1 MNTPTTAVIG
11 ASGMLGRELVSACA
25 ARAIDVVG
33 FGSPDA
39 LDITE
44 SDAVRKALRGVKL
57 VLNAAAYT
65 DVDGAESQAAE
76 AMRVNQLGPKN
87 LALTCR
93 DNDALLVHFSTDYV
107 FDGVA
112 SSEYRV
118 DEEPSPLNVYGLSK
132 LAGEHAIR
140 DIGCDHLIIRSSWL
154 FAPHS
159 RNFVRTILDLTSQGS
174 TLQVVA
180 DQTGRPTACGD
191 LASMTLGLIDAGAK
205 GTFHAAN
212 RGRCT
217 WFEFAR
223 EIVALAGS
231 NCRVEPCKTNDQPR
245 PAPRPRFGVLDLT
258 ETIRL
263 IGKPR
268 HWKAALRDC
277 VDALV
282 VAGRAAP
289 GGHTIAP
296 TVEER

>member
-11 ASGMLGRELVSACA
+11 ASGMLGREIVSACA
-25 ARAIDVVG
+25 ARGIDVVG
-33 FGSPDA
+33 FGGPEA

-44 SDAVRKALRGVKL
+44 SEAVREALRGVKL

-65 DVDGAESQAAE
+65 DVDGAESQPAE
-76 AMRVNQLGPKN
+76 AMRVNQLGPLN
-87 LALTCR
+87 LARTCR

-107 FDGVA
+107 FNGVA

-140 DIGCDHLIIRSSWL
+140 DIGCEHLIIRSSWL

-159 RNFVRTILDLTSQGS
+159 RNFVRTILDLSSQRS
-174 TLQVVA
+174 TLQVVV
-180 DQTGRPTACGD
+180 DQTGRPTASGD
-191 LASMTLGLIDAGAK
+191 LANMTLGLVDAGAK

-223 EIVALAGS
+223 EIVALAGHD
-231 NCRVEPCKTNDQPR
+231 CRVEPCKTSDQPR
-245 PAPRPRFGVLDLT
+245 PAPRPRFSVLDLT

>member
-25 ARAIDVVG
+25 ARDIDVVG
-33 FGSPDA
+33 FGTTNA

-65 DVDGAESQAAE
+65 NVDGAESQAAE
-76 AMRVNQLGPKN
+76 AMRVNQLGPMN
-87 LALTCR
+87 LARTCR
-93 DNDALLVHFSTDYV
+93 DNDALLVHFSTDYI
-107 FDGVA
+107 FNGVA

-159 RNFVRTILDLTSQGS
+159 RNFVRTILDLSSQRS

-191 LASMTLGLIDAGAK
+191 LASMTLGLVDAGAK

-268 HWKAALRDC
+268 HWKVALRDC

-289 GGHTIAP
+289 GGDTIAP

>member
-25 ARAIDVVG
+25 ARGLDVVG
-33 FGSPDA
+33 FGGPKA

-44 SDAVRKALRGVKL
+44 SDAVREALRGVKL

-76 AMRVNQLGPKN
+76 AMRVNQLGPMN
-87 LALTCR
+87 LARTCR
-93 DNDALLVHFSTDYV
+93 ENDALLVHFSTDYV
-107 FDGVA
+107 FNGVA

-159 RNFVRTILDLTSQGS
+159 RNFVRTILDLSSERS
-174 TLQVVA
+174 TLQFVA
-180 DQTGRPTACGD
+180 DQIGRPTACGD
-191 LASMTLGLIDAGAK
+191 LASMTLGLVDAGAK

-217 WFEFAR
+217 WFKFAR
-223 EIVALAGS
+223 GIVAIADS

-245 PAPRPRFGVLDLT
+245 PAPRPRFSVLDLT
-258 ETIRL
+258 ETTKL

>member
-25 ARAIDVVG
+25 ARGIDVVG
-33 FGSPDA
+33 FGSPEA

-44 SDAVRKALRGVKL
+44 PDAAREALGGVKL

-65 DVDGAESQAAE
+65 NVDGAESEPAE
-76 AMRVNQLGPKN
+76 AMRVNQLGPMN
-87 LALTCR
+87 LARTCR

-107 FDGVA
+107 FNGVA
-112 SSEYRV
+112 SCEYRV
-118 DEEPSPLNVYGLSK
+118 DEEPSPLSVYGLSK

-159 RNFVRTILDLTSQGS
+159 RNFVRTILDLSSQRS

-191 LASMTLGLIDAGAK
+191 LASMTLGLVDAGAK

-223 EIVALAGS
+223 EIVALAGHD
-231 NCRVEPCKTNDQPR
+231 CRVEPCKTNDQPR

-263 IGKPR
+263 VGNPR
-268 HWKAALRDC
+268 HWQAALRDC

-282 VAGRAAP
+282 VAGRAGQ
-289 GGHTIAP
+289 GGHTTAP
-296 TVEER
+296 TAEER

>member
-1 MNTPTTAVIG
+1 MNTPTTVVIG

-25 ARAIDVVG
+25 ARGIDVVG
-33 FGSPDA
+33 FGSPEA

-44 SDAVRKALRGVKL
+44 PDAVRKALRGVKL

-76 AMRVNQLGPKN
+76 AMRVNQLGPMN
-87 LALTCR
+87 LARTCR
-93 DNDALLVHFSTDYV
+93 YNDALLVHFSTDYV
-107 FDGVA
+107 FNGVA

-140 DIGCDHLIIRSSWL
+140 DIGCDHLIVRSSWL

-159 RNFVRTILDLTSQGS
+159 RNFVRTILDLASQRS

-191 LASMTLGLIDAGAK
+191 LASMTLGLVNAGAK

-217 WFEFAR
+217 WFELAR
-223 EIVALAGS
+223 EIVALAGHD
-231 NCRVEPCKTNDQPR
+231 CRVEPCKTNDQPR
-245 PAPRPRFGVLDLT
+245 PAPRPRFSVLDLT

-282 VAGRAAP
+282 VAGRAAE

>member
-25 ARAIDVVG
+25 ARSIDVVG
-33 FGSPDA
+33 FGTTEA

-44 SDAVRKALRGVKL
+44 SDAVRDGLRGVKL

-65 DVDGAESQAAE
+65 DVDGAEAEAAE
-76 AMRVNQLGPKN
+76 AMRVNQLGPMN
-87 LALTCR
+87 LARTCR

-107 FDGVA
+107 FNGVA

-159 RNFVRTILDLTSQGS
+159 RNFVRTILDLTSQRS

-191 LASMTLGLIDAGAK
+191 LASMTLGLVDAGAK

-212 RGRCT
+212 HGRCT

-223 EIVALAGS
+223 EIVAIAGS
-231 NCRVEPCKTNDQPR
+231 NCRIEPCKTSDQPR

>member
-25 ARAIDVVG
+25 ARGIDVVG
-33 FGSPDA
+33 FGSPEA

-44 SDAVRKALRGVKL
+44 SDAVREALRGVKL

-65 DVDGAESQAAE
+65 DVDGAESEPAE
-76 AMRVNQLGPKN
+76 AMRVNQLGPMN
-87 LALTCR
+87 LARTCR
-93 DNDALLVHFSTDYV
+93 DNDALLVHFSTDYI
-107 FDGVA
+107 FNGVA
-112 SSEYRV
+112 SSAYRV
-118 DEEPSPLNVYGLSK
+118 DEDPSPLNVYGLSK

-159 RNFVRTILDLTSQGS
+159 RNFVRTILDLSSQRS
-174 TLQVVA
+174 SVQVVA
-180 DQTGRPTACGD
+180 DQTGRPTAAGD
-191 LASMTLGLIDAGAK
+191 LANMTLGLIDAGAK

-223 EIVALAGS
+223 EIVALTDS
-231 NCRVEPCKTNDQPR
+231 NCQVEPCKTNDQPR

-277 VDALV
+277 VDALA
-282 VAGRAAP
+282 VAGPAAP
-289 GGHTIAP
+289 GGQSIAP
-296 TVEER
+296 TVQEH

>member
-1 MNTPTTAVIG
+1 MNAPTTAVIG

-25 ARAIDVVG
+25 ARGIDVVG
-33 FGSPDA
+33 FGSPEA

-44 SDAVRKALRGVKL
+44 PDAAREALGGVKL

-65 DVDGAESQAAE
+65 DVDSAESQVAE
-76 AMRVNQLGPKN
+76 AMRVNQLGPMN
-87 LALTCR
+87 LARTCR

-107 FDGVA
+107 FNGVA
-112 SSEYRV
+112 SGEHRV
-118 DEEPSPLNVYGLSK
+118 DEEPNPLNVYGLSK

-140 DIGCDHLIIRSSWL
+140 DIGCDHLIVRSSWL

-159 RNFVRTILDLTSQGS
+159 RNFVRTILDMASQRS
-174 TLQVVA
+174 TVQVVA

-205 GTFHAAN
+205 GTFHVAN

-223 EIVALAGS
+223 EIVSLAGS
-231 NCRVEPCKTNDQPR
+231 NCRVEPCKTSDQPR

-263 IGKPR
+263 IGEPR
-268 HWKAALRDC
+268 HWKAALREC
-277 VDALV
+277 VEAFV
-282 VAGRAAP
+282 VTPRAAQFR
-289 GGHTIAP
+289 HTAAP
-296 TVEER
+296 TVDQH

>member
-1 MNTPTTAVIG
+1 MNSPTTAVIG

-25 ARAIDVVG
+25 ARGIDVVG
-33 FGSPDA
+33 FGSSKA
-39 LDITE
+39 LDITD
-44 SDAVRKALRGVKL
+44 SDAVREALRGVKL

-76 AMRVNQLGPKN
+76 AMRVNQLGPMN
-87 LALTCR
+87 LARACR

-107 FDGVA
+107 FNGVA

-118 DEEPSPLNVYGLSK
+118 DEEPKPLNVYGLSK

-140 DIGCDHLIIRSSWL
+140 DIGCDHLIVRSSWL

-159 RNFVRTILDLTSQGS
+159 RNFVRTILDLSSQRS

-212 RGRCT
+212 HGRCT

-223 EIVALAGS
+223 EIVAIADS
-231 NCRVEPCKTNDQPR
+231 NCQVEPCKTNDQPR

-268 HWKAALRDC
+268 HWKAALREC

-282 VAGRAAP
+282 VADRTAP
-289 GGHTIAP
+289 GGQTITP
-296 TVEER
+296 TVQEH

>member
-25 ARAIDVVG
+25 ARGIDVVG
-33 FGSPDA
+33 FGTTEA

-44 SDAVRKALRGVKL
+44 SDAVRDGLRGVKL

-65 DVDGAESQAAE
+65 DVDGAESQATE
-76 AMRVNQLGPKN
+76 AMRVNQLGPMN
-87 LALTCR
+87 LAQACR

-107 FDGVA
+107 FNGVA

-159 RNFVRTILDLTSQGS
+159 RNFVRTILDLSSQRS

-191 LASMTLGLIDAGAK
+191 LASMTLGLVDAGAK

-223 EIVALAGS
+223 EIVALTDS

-277 VDALV
+277 VEVLV
-282 VAGRAAP
+282 VAGRAAQ
-289 GGHTIAP
+289 GGHSAAP

>member
-25 ARAIDVVG
+25 ARGIDVVG
-33 FGSPDA
+33 FGSPEA

-44 SDAVRKALRGVKL
+44 SDAVREALGGVKL

-76 AMRVNQLGPKN
+76 AMRVNQLGPMN
-87 LALTCR
+87 LARTCR
-93 DNDALLVHFSTDYV
+93 DNGALFVHFSTDYV
-107 FDGVA
+107 FNGVA
-112 SSEYRV
+112 SGEHRV

-132 LAGEHAIR
+132 LAGEHAVR
-140 DIGCDHLIIRSSWL
+140 DIGCDHLIVRSSWL

-159 RNFVRTILDLTSQGS
+159 RNFVRTILDLSSQRS
-174 TLQVVA
+174 TIQVVA

-191 LASMTLGLIDAGAK
+191 LASMTLGLVDAGAK
-205 GTFHAAN
+205 GTFHVAN
-212 RGRCT
+212 RGCCT

-231 NCRVEPCKTNDQPR
+231 DCRVEPCKTNDQPR

-268 HWKAALRDC
+268 HWKAALHDC

>member
-25 ARAIDVVG
+25 ARGIDVIG
-33 FGSPDA
+33 FGGPEA

-44 SDAVRKALRGVKL
+44 SDAVREALRGVKL

-65 DVDGAESQAAE
+65 DVDGAESEAAK
-76 AMRVNQLGPKN
+76 AMRVNQLGPMN
-87 LALTCR
+87 LARTCR

-107 FDGVA
+107 FNGVA
-112 SSEYRV
+112 SSAYRV
-118 DEEPSPLNVYGLSK
+118 EEEPSPLNVYGLSK

-159 RNFVRTILDLTSQGS
+159 RNFVRTILDLSSQRS

-191 LASMTLGLIDAGAK
+191 LARRTLGLVDAGAK

-212 RGRCT
+212 HGRCT

-223 EIVALAGS
+223 EIVGLTDS
-231 NCRVEPCKTNDQPR
+231 DCRVEPCKTNDQPR

-258 ETIRL
+258 ETIKL

-277 VDALV
+277 VEALV

-289 GGHTIAP
+289 GGQTISP
-296 TVEER
+296 SVQER

>member
-25 ARAIDVVG
+25 ARGIDVVG
-33 FGSPDA
+33 FGGAKA

-44 SDAVRKALRGVKL
+44 SDAVREALRGVKL

-76 AMRVNQLGPKN
+76 AMRVNQLGPMN
-87 LALTCR
+87 LARACR

-107 FDGVA
+107 FNGVA

-132 LAGEHAIR
+132 LAGERAVR

-159 RNFVRTILDLTSQGS
+159 RNFVRTILDLSSQRS

-191 LASMTLGLIDAGAK
+191 LASMTLGLVDAGAK

-212 RGRCT
+212 RGRST

-223 EIVALAGS
+223 EIVALAGHD
-231 NCRVEPCKTNDQPR
+231 CRIEPCKTSDQPR
-245 PAPRPRFGVLDLT
+245 PAPRPRFSVLDLT

-263 IGKPR
+263 IGNPR

-282 VAGRAAP
+282 VAGRAGQ